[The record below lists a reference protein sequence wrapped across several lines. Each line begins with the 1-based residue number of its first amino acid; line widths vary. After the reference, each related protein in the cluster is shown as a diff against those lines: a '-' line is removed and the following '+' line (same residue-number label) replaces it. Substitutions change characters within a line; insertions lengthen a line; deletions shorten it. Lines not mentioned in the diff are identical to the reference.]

1 VRRVAALGLALLALA
16 AAFAF
21 RPTLTGGVDLRD
33 FEAYYAAGVTWTA
46 GGDPYSREIWQAERN
61 LPGVLA
67 ARDELLPFVGP
78 PFSLPLWAV
87 LARLPYA
94 SACAVWRVVLGLAF
108 ATLVFGGLWLSSRG
122 AGALEFGAA
131 LVFGI
136 AFTPLTSGLALGQVA
151 VVSSALALASL
162 AALLQGR
169 SLLAAFAALGAAL
182 QPNLGIALASNLPQ
196 RRAFYALGLAAAIAV
211 GGSAIALAS
220 LGGLGHYL
228 ATLSEHVRAESGSAI
243 QTSVA
248 GVVAGFGA
256 PSGPARSAGWLAAAA
271 VVFGLAWQY
280 RTGRFGQLER
290 FALASAA
297 LPLALP
303 FAHEH
308 DFTLAFFPALLCV
321 RRASGPARL
330 LSTCAAIAIAIDWLG
345 LAQRPAGCAQAACL
359 ALAAAFALR
368 ALASERSRLLD
379 FVSLAFAPLVLAIG
393 ALAARHPLPVWPD
406 ALEPAFRAAANLD
419 VSQVW
424 GLEQAASGL
433 LQPDALAAALRLCSL
448 AGCALLWFVAARVLA
463 REPASPPR

>member
-1 VRRVAALGLALLALA
+1 MRRAAALGLALLALA
-16 AAFAF
+16 AAFAV

-33 FEAYYAAGVTWTA
+33 FEAYYAAGVTWSE
-46 GGDPYSREIWQAERN
+46 GGDPYSREIWRAERT

-67 ARDELLPFVGP
+67 GRDELLPFVGP
-78 PFSLPLWAV
+78 PFSLPLWAM

-94 SACAVWRVVLGLAF
+94 SACAVWRVALGLAF
-108 ATLVFGGLWLSSRG
+108 ATLVFGGLRLAARG
-122 AGALEFGAA
+122 AGALEVGAA
-131 LVFGI
+131 LGFGI

-151 VVSSALALASL
+151 VVASALALASL

-169 SLLAAFAALGAAL
+169 SLPAAVAALGAAL
-182 QPNLGIALASNLPQ
+182 QPNLGIALASTLPQ
-196 RRAFYALGLAAAIAV
+196 RRAWYAYGLAGAV
-211 GGSAIALAS
+211 ALGGSALALAQ

-228 ATLSEHVRAESGSAI
+228 STLSEHVRAESGSAI

-256 PSGPARSAGWLAAAA
+256 PAGPARSAGWLAAAA
-271 VVFGLAWQY
+271 VVCGLAWQY
-280 RTGRFGQLER
+280 RSGRFGRLER

-308 DFTLAFFPALLCV
+308 DFTLAFFPALLCA
-321 RRASGPARL
+321 RRAGGTARV
-330 LSTCAAIAIAIDWLG
+330 LSTCAALALAIDWLG

-359 ALAAAFALR
+359 ALAAALALP
-368 ALASERSRLLD
+368 ALAPERPRLVD
-379 FVSLAFAPLVLAIG
+379 FAGLLFAPLVLALG

-406 ALEPAFRAAANLD
+406 ALEPAFRAASSLD

-433 LQPDALAAALRLCSL
+433 LQPNAAAAGLRLCSL